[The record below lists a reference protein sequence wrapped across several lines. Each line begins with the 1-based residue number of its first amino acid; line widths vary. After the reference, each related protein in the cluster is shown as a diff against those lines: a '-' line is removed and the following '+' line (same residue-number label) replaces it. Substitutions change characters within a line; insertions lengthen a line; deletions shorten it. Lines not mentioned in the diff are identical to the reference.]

1 MAITRRSFVQAF
13 GIGTV
18 AAAAYGPPKVLAAR
32 GREALAELPPWER
45 DRALAVAADDAAI
58 RLNSNENPVGPG
70 PSAIDAIRSALSSA
84 NRYPFG
90 SEADVVAA
98 IARARGVRQDH
109 VLLGCGSSEVL
120 RMAVIACTSPARALV
135 TAAPTFEDPAFHART
150 IGAPVIE
157 LPVDR
162 ELRLDLDAMRD
173 RSANAGLVFFCNPNN
188 PTATVH
194 GAAAVSSFVSAVNRI
209 SPKTTILID
218 EAYHEYVDDPAYQ
231 SAIPLALDNP
241 RVIVSRTF
249 SKVFGMAGLRIG
261 YAIGRPE
268 VLEPLKKHQ
277 LGASVN
283 VLAAAAAIGSL
294 ADPDHIAAER
304 ERNHEVRQ
312 FTREAIA
319 KLGYAVPVSNTNFI
333 MVDVRRNVQNV
344 IDGCRKQGVLIGRPF
359 PPLTTHARISIG
371 TMDEMRQCMDV
382 LGRVLGRSTSQG

>member
-1 MAITRRSFVQAF
+1 MPITRRSFVQAF

-18 AAAAYGPPKVLAAR
+18 ATVAYGPSRALAAR
-32 GREALAELPPWER
+32 GREALTDLPPWER
-45 DRALAVAADDAAI
+45 DRAIALAADAAAI
-58 RLNSNENPVGPG
+58 RLNSNENPIGPG
-70 PSAIDAIRSALSSA
+70 AAAVDAIRTALTSA

-90 SEADVVAA
+90 PEEDVTTA
-98 IARARGVRQDH
+98 IARARGVRADH
-109 VLLGCGSSEVL
+109 VLLGCGSGEVL
-120 RMAVIACTSPARALV
+120 RMAVNACTNTARPLV
-135 TAAPTFEDPAFHART
+135 TASPTFEDPGFHARS
-150 IGAPVIE
+150 IGAQVIDV
-157 LPVDR
+157 PVDR

-173 RSANAGLVFFCNPNN
+173 RASNAGLIFFCNPNN

-194 GAAAVSSFVSAVNRI
+194 GASAVSSFVSAVNRI

-231 SAIPLALDNP
+231 TAIPLALENP

-268 VLEPLKKHQ
+268 ALEPLRKHH
-277 LGASVN
+277 LDAGVN

-294 ADPDHIAAER
+294 ADGDHIASER
-304 ERNHEVRQ
+304 ARNREVRQ
-312 FTREAIA
+312 FTRDALA
-319 KLGYAVPVSNTNFI
+319 KLGYPLPVSNTNFI

-371 TMDEMRQCMDV
+371 TMDEMRQCVDV
-382 LGRVLGRSTSQG
+382 LGRVLGRTTSQG

>member
-1 MAITRRSFVQAF
+1 MAMTRRSFVQAF

-18 AAAAYGPPKVLAAR
+18 TAAAYGPSRVLAAR
-32 GREALAELPPWER
+32 GREALVELPPWER
-45 DRALAVAADDAAI
+45 DRALALAADSGAI
-58 RLNSNENPVGPG
+58 RLNSNENPIGPG

-90 SEADVVAA
+90 SEADVATA
-98 IARARGVRQDH
+98 IARARGVRDDH

-120 RMAVIACTSPARALV
+120 RMAVTGCVTASRPLV
-135 TAAPTFEDPAFHART
+135 TASPTFEDPAFHART
-150 IGAPVIE
+150 IGGQVVE
-157 LPVDR
+157 VPVDR

-173 RSANAGLVFFCNPNN
+173 RAANAGLIFFCNPNN

-194 GAAAVSSFVSAVNRI
+194 GAAAVSGFVSAVNRI

-218 EAYHEYVDDPAYQ
+218 EAYHEYVDDAAYR

-268 VLEPLKKHQ
+268 ALEPLKKHQ
-277 LGASVN
+277 LGAGVN
-283 VLAAAAAIGSL
+283 VLAAAAAVGSL
-294 ADPDHIAAER
+294 GDADHVASER
-304 ERNHEVRQ
+304 ARNREVRQ
-312 FTREAIA
+312 FTYDAMA
-319 KLGYAVPVSNTNFI
+319 KLGYPAPVSNANFI
-333 MVDVRRNVQNV
+333 MLDVRRNVQGV

-371 TMDEMRQCMDV
+371 TMDEMRRCMDV
-382 LGRVLGRSTSQG
+382 LGRVLGTTSQG